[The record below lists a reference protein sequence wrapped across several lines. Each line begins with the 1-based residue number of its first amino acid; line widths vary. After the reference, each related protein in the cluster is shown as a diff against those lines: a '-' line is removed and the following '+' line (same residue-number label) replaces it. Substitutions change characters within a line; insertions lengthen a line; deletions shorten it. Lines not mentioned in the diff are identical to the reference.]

1 MLHLTLFIF
10 ASLLFLLIPF
20 VPATLVLYR
29 REDSTALH
37 IGPGHGLTE
46 KLAFHKTYTLSVN
59 PAPALA
65 AACSLR
71 QRALKLLAAHEQ
83 GRVTEPHSRFFA
95 VKSDDLFIGE
105 KDHCTG
111 DYIACK
117 SITLGENSIVYGSL
131 KSKGTIIL
139 KRGAIVSGN
148 IVAQDIILSEDCFV
162 AGSILA
168 GKTLSIG
175 ARCAVGGASSV
186 YLRATRLSVAPSASI
201 HGFCAQKHPFEDKS
215 EFLTHSVESS
225 IS

>member
-20 VPATLVLYR
+20 LPATLVLYR

-46 KLAFHKTYTLSVN
+46 KLAFRKTFTLSTNSTPV
-59 PAPALA
+59 LA

-71 QRALKLLAAHEQ
+71 QRALKLIAAHEQ
-83 GRVTEPHSRFFA
+83 GRVAEPHSRFFA

-131 KSKGTIIL
+131 KSKGTVIL
-139 KRGAIVSGN
+139 KKGAIVSGN
-148 IVAQDIILSEDCFV
+148 IVAQDIVLSEDCFV

-168 GKTLSIG
+168 GKTLSVG
-175 ARCAVGGASSV
+175 PRCAVGGANGV
-186 YLRATRLSVAPSASI
+186 YSPPSRIGKTAAFRRTKV
-201 HGFCAQKHPFEDKS
+201 HR
-215 EFLTHSVESS
+215 
-225 IS
+225 